1 MSSDSILDTRSG
13 ITQPQQKGAVSK
25 SDDSRLP
32 AVEIEGLRKVYGH
45 IIAVEDISLVTFRGE
60 AFAFRPKWRR

>member
-13 ITQPQQKGAVSK
+13 ITQPQQKGAASK

-45 IIAVEDISLVTFRGE
+45 IIAVDEYSVLSPFG
-60 AFAFRPKWRR
+60 